1 MTMTASHHRRAVILA
16 LLFFTAQAGARSAVP
31 GLTGRQIAFEAVVAN
46 LKVGDPRVRLDALYL
61 LRDSGFLEAAV
72 PVAVLLSD
80 SVSDVQVLAIDVE
93 VKLFLVDEAYT
104 RAITKTLAKQSGAT
118 LPLLAFAQGPGAVI
132 ANPAPAAVLNGLV
145 AAMTS
150 PMLQVRYDAA
160 YALGLLAPA
169 AIARGQFPEGKAAVG
184 GLMVLVKDPNGSVRL
199 AATHVLGR
207 LLGAALQNP
216 KANAGLLE
224 TKAEMGDHIISG
236 MNDPDEL
243 IRLSSMGVVGEIRYD
258 RAVQSLT
265 DLVGYYKR
273 DKNGMAALDALAH
286 IAHPSSI
293 SVFTGLYDGD
303 NERVRA
309 LAVDGIGRTGDAAA
323 MNSLQIRAA
332 KERSDV
338 VKQALAFAKARNGD
352 FSGLASIVE
361 GFRRDDLQARTFD
374 YLVELGAPIAP
385 SLAGY
390 ATHQDAKIRAGVIE
404 VLGIIGNQ
412 ASLATIEALISDKDR
427 LVSSAA
433 RRSQKR
439 LAVRLPLTP
448 RIS

>member
-1 MTMTASHHRRAVILA
+1 MTMTTSHRHGAVLLACILLTAPAS
-16 LLFFTAQAGARSAVP
+16 ARSAVP
-31 GLTGRQIAFEAVVAN
+31 GLTGQPIAFEEVVAR
-46 LKVGDPRVRLDALYL
+46 LKVGDPRVRLDALNL

-72 PVAVLLSD
+72 PVAALLTD
-80 SVSDVQVLAIDVE
+80 PVSDVQMLAIDVE

-104 RAITKTLAKQSGAT
+104 RAMTRTLGKQSGAT
-118 LPLLAFAQGPGAVI
+118 LPLLAFAQGRSAVI

-145 AAMTS
+145 AAMAS
-150 PMLQVRYDAA
+150 PMLPVRYDAA
-160 YALGLLAPA
+160 YALGSLAPA
-169 AIARGQFPEGKAAVG
+169 AISRGQFPEGKAAVG
-184 GLMVLVKDPNGSVRL
+184 TLMVLIKDPNPSMRL

-207 LLGAALQNP
+207 LLGAAVQNP

-224 TKAEMGDHIISG
+224 TRAEVGDQIISG

-243 IRLSSMGVVGEIRYD
+243 IRLSSMGVLGEIRHD

-265 DLVGYYKR
+265 DLLDYYKR

-286 IAHPSSI
+286 IAYASSI
-293 SVFTGLYDGD
+293 SAFTAVYED
-303 NERVRA
+303 NNEWVRA

-323 MNSLQIRAA
+323 MYALQVRAA

-352 FSGLASIVE
+352 FSGLATIVE

-374 YLVELGAPIAP
+374 YLVELGAPIVP
-385 SLAGY
+385 SLAGF
-390 ATHQDAKIRAGVIE
+390 ATHQEAKIRAGVIE

-412 ASLATIEALISDKDR
+412 ASLAVIEGLIGDKDR

-439 LAVRLPLTP
+439 LAVRLPMTP
-448 RIS
+448 PIS